1 MNDIYSVEGVTAYI
15 RALFESDPPL
25 QDMWVQGEVSNMKA
39 AASGH
44 WYFTIKDSKAAL
56 KCVMFRNSVAK
67 QIIEPRDGEEIRV
80 HGRISVY
87 EQRGEYQLYA
97 DEVQPA
103 GGIGDL
109 YQRFEQ
115 LKAQLQDEGLFDER
129 RKQPLPPFPLRI
141 GVVTSPDAA
150 AFRDVQN
157 VLARRFPLAEVI
169 LSPTL
174 VQGHEAPAL
183 IVRAI
188 HLLNQYDVA
197 DVILLVRGGG
207 SIEDLWAFNDE
218 TVARTVAD
226 SRIPIVSGV
235 GHETDFTIADFVSDF
250 RAPTPSAAAEVA
262 TPDSADMRLE
272 LSRKVETMRRLVSD
286 TIAERQ
292 SDLNLIE
299 RNLQSA
305 SPLRYIQE
313 MRQRVDDISE
323 RMSYQTKRNL
333 ALLQERLETRR
344 KALDNAS
351 PDNLLKRGYA
361 IVTRSEDGKM
371 ITSTKDAP
379 VGSGITIKLQDGEI
393 AARIE
398 DKDSHG
404 NYKRTLF

>member
-1 MNDIYSVEGVTAYI
+1 MTDIFTVEGVTAYI
-15 RALFESDPPL
+15 RSLFESDPPL
-25 QDMWVQGEVSNMKA
+25 QDIWVQGEVSNMKA

-44 WYFTIKDSKAAL
+44 WYFTVKDRNASL
-56 KCVMFRNSVAK
+56 KCVMFRNSTAR
-67 QIIEPRDGEEIRV
+67 QIIEPRDGEAIRV
-80 HGRISVY
+80 HGRVSVY

-115 LKAQLQDEGLFDER
+115 LKAQLQEEGVFDES
-129 RKQPLPPFPLRI
+129 RKQPLPAFPLRI

-157 VLARRFPLAEVI
+157 VLARRFPLADVI

-188 HLLNQYDVA
+188 NNLNQHNVA

-218 TVARTVAD
+218 AVARAIVESD
-226 SRIPIVSGV
+226 IPIVSGV
-235 GHETDFTIADFVSDF
+235 GHETDFTISDFVSDF
-250 RAPTPSAAAEVA
+250 RAPTPSAAAEIA
-262 TPDSADMRLE
+262 TPNQSDMQEE
-272 LSRKVETMRRLVSD
+272 LMRRTENIIRIMRDNL
-286 TIAERQ
+286 AERQ
-292 SDLNLIE
+292 SNVNLLQN
-299 RNLQSA
+299 NLASA
-305 SPLRYIQE
+305 SPLRYVQE

-323 RMSYQTKRNL
+323 NINIENSRKL
-333 ALLQERLETRR
+333 ALLQERLQARR
-344 KALDNAS
+344 KALGNAN

-361 IVTRSEDGKM
+361 IITRSDNSE
-371 ITSTKDAP
+371 TVSSTKDAP
-379 VGSGITIKLQDGEI
+379 LGTGIIIKLQDGEL

-398 DKDSHG
+398 DKDTHG
-404 NYKRTLF
+404 QYKRTLF